1 MSLQGLRSWLSLV
14 EHDVLMALGPKK
26 LAVSVLN
33 TGAEEGKKALY
44 PQKMAWLRLERPEM
58 DLEGQRR

>member
-1 MSLQGLRSWLSLV
+1 MV
-14 EHDVLMALGPKK
+14 EHGILMALGAEK

-58 DLEGQRR
+58 DPEE